1 MYSPLYYRSQATIA
15 HRLASKATSEALSEF
30 LTQTAEDYEAIAL
43 ELENRS
49 GAAASRHP
57 DLIPQTKG

>member
-30 LTQTAEDYEAIAL
+30 LTQTAEDYEEIAL

-49 GAAASRHP
+49 GATGIRHP
-57 DLIPQTKG
+57 DLMPQTKG

>member
-15 HRLASKATSEALSEF
+15 HRLASKATNEALSEF

-49 GAAASRHP
+49 GAAATRHP
-57 DLIPQTKG
+57 DLMPQNRR